1 MLVDGF
7 LEAFIVLILYVLLL
21 FIIKRFEIGAKIK
34 CQDCN
39 NCCPD
44 CRSVLERVQRKRSDY
59 LINHITLKVFDA
71 RRYLC
76 SNCGWEGLRWEK
88 IFKPKRRG

>member
-7 LEAFIVLILYVLLL
+7 LVTFILLILYVFLL
-21 FIIKRFEIGAKIK
+21 FLVKKLSFGAKIK
-34 CQDCN
+34 SRNCN

-44 CRSVLERVQRKRSDY
+44 CNHVLSRIQRKRFDY
-59 LINHITLKVFDA
+59 FLNYITFRVFDA

-88 IFKPKRRG
+88 KFKPS